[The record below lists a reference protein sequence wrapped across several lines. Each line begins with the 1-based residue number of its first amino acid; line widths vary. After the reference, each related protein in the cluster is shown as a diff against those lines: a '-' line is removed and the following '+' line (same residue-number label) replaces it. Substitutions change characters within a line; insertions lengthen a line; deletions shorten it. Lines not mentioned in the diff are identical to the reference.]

1 MSSTVGVTL
10 RPSHPYALLARLLLL
25 CVESVRTW
33 GAWVFGGDAPGLSLK
48 GGETSRG
55 WEAGPRLPRPGALG
69 RLKVRALV
77 SG

>member
-10 RPSHPYALLARLLLL
+10 RPSRPYALLARLLLL

-48 GGETSRG
+48 GGETSVRVRMHQARG
-55 WEAGPRLPRPGALG
+55 RQPAQEDHR
-69 RLKVRALV
+69 
-77 SG
+77 